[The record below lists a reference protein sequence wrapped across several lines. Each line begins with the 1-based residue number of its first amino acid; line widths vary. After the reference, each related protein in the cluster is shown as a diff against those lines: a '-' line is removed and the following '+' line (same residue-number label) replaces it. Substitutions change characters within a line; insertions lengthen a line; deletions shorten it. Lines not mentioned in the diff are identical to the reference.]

1 MTVDFSDYMTEG
13 SITHQVLAKA
23 LVSKDS
29 SKVFFIV
36 AIFFLFSYAP
46 LFLPVLIKSIWV
58 IPSLRIV

>member
-1 MTVDFSDYMTEG
+1 MTVDFSEYMTEG
-13 SITHQVLAKA
+13 SVTRQFLPKA
-23 LVSKDS
+23 LVSKES

-46 LFLPVLIKSIWV
+46 LFLPVHIKSIWV